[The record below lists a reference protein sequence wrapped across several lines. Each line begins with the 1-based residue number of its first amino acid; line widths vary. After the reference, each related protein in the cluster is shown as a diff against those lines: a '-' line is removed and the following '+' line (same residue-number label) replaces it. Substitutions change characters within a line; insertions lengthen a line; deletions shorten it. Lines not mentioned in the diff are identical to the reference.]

1 MPLSRPP
8 SFIATLRPGLTAI
21 LLTLAAVTV
30 EAATI
35 EEQRAAFRDV
45 YKAAERGEW
54 APVEARRD
62 VLEDYILWPDLRAAW
77 LRRNLDDEDAVV
89 EFLATYPALKPTRNI
104 RFRFARQLM
113 RRGRH
118 ADYLSIYAYHYAD
131 LGDATLDCLAANAR
145 IELGY
150 HAAAFHDAERL
161 WLIGRSQDKACDP
174 VFAWLR
180 KSGRLDRR
188 LLQERYALAIEALDF
203 GLARYLA
210 RSLDQDHLD
219 SAQRWLQA
227 RDNSLAFLR
236 TADLRSRT
244 PEYMEQLTY
253 AAKRLARRDPEAA
266 YLEWRRIRT
275 DFRVEREQDL
285 SVAREVA
292 LWSARRARD
301 GSKALMAK
309 LPAAAI
315 DDEVRRWQIR
325 DALRRQDWLAVANT
339 IESLQ
344 GEEANDEEWRY
355 WLAVAYE
362 RTGRHTDARL
372 AFRTLAAERSYYG
385 FLAADQ
391 IGQGYALEDQTVA
404 ADEAVIAELRSS
416 PAIQRA
422 RELFLTGLDGRAR
435 SEWNEATR
443 DLDEARQAQAA
454 LLADRWGWHS
464 RAIATAA
471 RIGHYDSLQLRYPLP
486 HRSMF
491 TAAAAKA
498 GIPEAWAYGIARSES
513 IFMRDV
519 RSSAGAIGLMQLMP
533 ATGRS
538 TAAELSLPYRGVD
551 TLVDP
556 ASNIRLGT
564 WYLGK
569 MHDRFGQH
577 AALATAA
584 YNAGPHR
591 VSQWLPEQRPI
602 DARIWVETIPFNE
615 TRDYVRRVLTA
626 DVIFQWRLS
635 GQPRRLSDHLT
646 LITPATGRQAPA
658 AAAR

>member
-1 MPLSRPP
+1 MSPCRLPF
-8 SFIATLRPGLTAI
+8 FIAALRPGLAA
-21 LLTLAAVTV
+21 LLLVLAAFTV
-30 EAATI
+30 EGATI
-35 EEQRAAFRDV
+35 EEQREAFREV

-77 LRRNLDDEDAVV
+77 LRRNLDAENAVV
-89 EFLATYPALKPTRNI
+89 AYLASYPTLKPTRNI
-104 RFRFARQLM
+104 RYRFARRLAQ
-113 RRGRH
+113 RGRH
-118 ADYLSIYAYHYAD
+118 ADYLSIYAYHYAE

-145 IELGY
+145 VQLGY
-150 HAAAFHDAERL
+150 NAAAYHDAERL
-161 WLIGRSQDKACDP
+161 WLVGKSQDKACDP

-180 KSGRLDRR
+180 KTGRLDQR
-188 LLQERYALAIEALDF
+188 LLRERFALAIDARDF

-210 RSLDQDHLD
+210 RSIDQHHLD
-219 SAQRWLQA
+219 TAQRWLRA
-227 RDNSLAFLR
+227 RDNSLSLLQA
-236 TADLRSRT
+236 ADLSSQSS
-244 PEYMEQLTY
+244 EYKEQLSY
-253 AAKRLARRDPEAA
+253 AAERIARRDPETA
-266 YLEWRRIRT
+266 YREWARLRRAIRF
-275 DFRVEREQDL
+275 DPEQDL
-285 SVAREVA
+285 SVARAIA
-292 LWSARRARD
+292 LWSARRARPE
-301 GSKALMAK
+301 SQALIAK
-309 LPAAAI
+309 LPAAAV

-325 DALRRQDWLAVANT
+325 DALRRQDWLAVAHG

-344 GEEANDEEWRY
+344 NQEASNEEWQY
-355 WLAVAYE
+355 WLAVAFE
-362 RTGRHTDARL
+362 RTGRHADAIA

-385 FLAADQ
+385 FLAADRLNLE
-391 IGQGYALEDQTVA
+391 YALEDQAAA
-404 ADEAVIAELRSS
+404 ADEAVIAMLRDR

-422 RELFLTGLDGRAR
+422 RELFFTGLDGRAR

-443 DLDEARQAQAA
+443 DFDESSQAQAA

-464 RAIATAA
+464 RAIAMAA
-471 RIGHYDSLQLRYPLP
+471 RAGHYSSLELRYPLP
-486 HRSMF
+486 HRGTF
-491 TAAAAKA
+491 RTAAAQA

-538 TAAELSLPYRGVD
+538 TAAELSLPYRGID

-556 ASNIRLGT
+556 TSNIRLGT

-569 MHDRFGQH
+569 MHNRFGQH

-591 VSQWLPEQRPI
+591 VSQWLPERRPI

-626 DVIFQWRLS
+626 EVIFEWRLS
-635 GQPRRLSDHLT
+635 GQAPRLSDQLAVIPPT
-646 LITPATGRQAPA
+646 VGIQAPA